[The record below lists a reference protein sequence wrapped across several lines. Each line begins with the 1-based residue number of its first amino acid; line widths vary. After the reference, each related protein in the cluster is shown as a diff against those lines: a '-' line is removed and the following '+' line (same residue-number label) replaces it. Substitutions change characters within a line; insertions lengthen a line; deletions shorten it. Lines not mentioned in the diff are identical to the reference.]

1 MFENR
6 QLADIRLLERL
17 ERSDM
22 QAYEEIFTRY
32 YSTLCAYTRLYV
44 RGGGEIGENI
54 IQDLMLWLWENRTTL
69 HITESLSRYLFRATR
84 NRCLKYLNHEMIER
98 RVLGQLS
105 EKLHDQFETPDF
117 YVIEEL
123 QERIRKAVEQLPP
136 SYREAFELNRFQHKT
151 YEEIAILLNVSPKTV
166 DYRIQQSLKILRI
179 TLKEYLPLISV
190 LLLTN

>member
-1 MFENR
+1 MVENR
-6 QLADIRLLERL
+6 QLADIHLLEQIRQG
-17 ERSDM
+17 DM
-22 QAYEEIFTRY
+22 RAYEEIFTRY
-32 YSTLCAYTRLYV
+32 YTTLCAYTRLYV
-44 RGGGEIGENI
+44 RGEVSENI
-54 IQDLMLWLWENRTTL
+54 VQDLMLWLWENRTTL

-105 EKLHDQFETPDF
+105 EKLHEQFEAPDF

-151 YEEIAILLNVSPKTV
+151 YEEIAGLLDISPKTV
-166 DYRIQQSLKILRI
+166 DCRIQQSLKLLRI
-179 TLKEYLPLISV
+179 RLKEYLPLIAV
-190 LLLTN
+190 LLWHN

>member
-44 RGGGEIGENI
+44 RGGEIGENI

>member
-17 ERSDM
+17 ERCDM
-22 QAYEEIFTRY
+22 PAYEEIFTRY

-44 RGGGEIGENI
+44 RGGEIGENI

>member
-17 ERSDM
+17 EQSDM

-32 YSTLCAYTRLYV
+32 YTTLCAYTRLYV
-44 RGGGEIGENI
+44 REEEIGENI
-54 IQDLMLWLWENRTTL
+54 VQDLMLWLWENRTTL

-136 SYREAFELNRFQHKT
+136 SYREAFELNRFQHMT
-151 YEEIAILLNVSPKTV
+151 YEEIATRLNISPKTV

-179 TLKEYLPLISV
+179 TLKEYLPLVSI
-190 LLLTN
+190 LLLTD

>member
-44 RGGGEIGENI
+44 RGGEIGENI

-123 QERIRKAVEQLPP
+123 QDRIRKAVEQLPP

>member
-1 MFENR
+1 MVENR
-6 QLADIRLLERL
+6 QLADIHLLERI
-17 ERSDM
+17 RQGDM
-22 QAYEEIFTRY
+22 RAYEEIFTRY
-32 YSTLCAYTRLYV
+32 YTTLCAYTRLYV
-44 RGGGEIGENI
+44 RGEVSENI
-54 IQDLMLWLWENRTTL
+54 VQDLMLWLWENRTTL

-105 EKLHDQFETPDF
+105 EKLHEQFEAPDF

-151 YEEIAILLNVSPKTV
+151 YEEIAGLLDISPKTV
-166 DYRIQQSLKILRI
+166 DYRIQQSLKLLRI
-179 TLKEYLPLISV
+179 RLKEYLPLIAV
-190 LLLTN
+190 LLWHN

>member
-1 MFENR
+1 MVENR
-6 QLADIRLLERL
+6 QLADIHLLEQIRQG
-17 ERSDM
+17 DM
-22 QAYEEIFTRY
+22 RAYEEIFTRY
-32 YSTLCAYTRLYV
+32 YTTLCAYTRLYV
-44 RGGGEIGENI
+44 RGEVSENI
-54 IQDLMLWLWENRTTL
+54 VQDLMLWLWENRTTL

-105 EKLHDQFETPDF
+105 EKLHEQFEAPDF

-151 YEEIAILLNVSPKTV
+151 YEEIAGLLDISPKTV
-166 DYRIQQSLKILRI
+166 DYRIQQSLKLLRI
-179 TLKEYLPLISV
+179 RLKEYLPLIAV
-190 LLLTN
+190 LLWHN